1 MHGLQYIPPENEQ
14 PQEEHPPT
22 ADTAEQLARRSLLW
36 GLVALLALL
45 VLLASLMSQQ
55 PASPEGIAGVRLMP
69 RLPDPVVYALI
80 GLFTLGG
87 ITVLVAL
94 FPRGV
99 RLRRKKGPDEFEL
112 YHEPPKLSFGMLVVL
127 LLPLLMP
134 IGLLIYLYWG
144 GWQSSTEEWQAHQA
158 APLVSVRPSPQEAFE
173 EKPPSPAP
181 GFAWTL
187 FVLAAL
193 VSLAILG
200 GGTWVLFGDRI
211 ERWWYGITYT
221 DDTRRALLNA
231 VDIGLD
237 DLLHDPDPRR
247 AVIACYR
254 RFELV
259 LSQHGLS
266 RAPWQTPL
274 EYMRVALQR
283 FHLPA
288 SRLRSLTTL
297 FELAKFSTH
306 PLSEVEKL
314 FAITVL
320 RDTKATLE
328 ESADVPT
335 T

>member
-1 MHGLQYIPPENEQ
+1 MHGLQYILLEEEQ
-14 PQEEHPPT
+14 PEEEHPPT
-22 ADTAEQLARRSLLW
+22 AERVEQIARRSLLW
-36 GLVALLALL
+36 GLGALLALL

-69 RLPDPVVYALI
+69 RLPDPVVYVLV
-80 GLFTLGG
+80 GLFALGS

-94 FPRGV
+94 FPREV

-112 YHEPPKLSFGMLVVL
+112 YREPPKFSFGMLVVL
-127 LLPLLMP
+127 LLPLLIP
-134 IGLLIYLYWG
+134 IGLLVYLYWG
-144 GWQSSTEEWQAHQA
+144 GQLKTQEPQVQQA
-158 APLVSVRPSPQEAFE
+158 APLASVRPLPQEAFE
-173 EKPPSPAP
+173 EKSTSPAP

-193 VSLAILG
+193 VSLAMLG
-200 GGTWVLFGDRI
+200 GGAWVLFGDRI

-221 DDTRRALLNA
+221 DETRRALLNA

-247 AVIACYR
+247 AVIACYH

-259 LSQHGLS
+259 LSQHGLA

-274 EYMRVALQR
+274 EYLRVALDR

-288 SRLRSLTTL
+288 SRLQSLTTL

-306 PLSEVEKL
+306 PLGEAEKL
-314 FAITVL
+314 SAVAVL
-320 RDTKATLE
+320 RDAKTALE
-328 ESADVPT
+328 ERADVPT

>member
-1 MHGLQYIPPENEQ
+1 MHRLEDILPEAEQ
-14 PQEEHPPT
+14 AQEEHPPA
-22 ADTAEQLARRSLLW
+22 ADTAEQLARSACLW
-36 GLVALLALL
+36 GALALLALL

-55 PASPEGIAGVRLMP
+55 AASPERIAGVRLMP
-69 RLPDPVVYALI
+69 RLPDPVMYALT
-80 GLFTLGG
+80 GLFVLGG
-87 ITVLVAL
+87 IAVLVVL

-112 YHEPPKLSFGMLVVL
+112 YHEPPKVSFGTLVVL
-127 LLPLLMP
+127 LLPLLIP
-134 IGLLIYLYWG
+134 IGLMIYLYWG
-144 GWQSSTEEWQAHQA
+144 DSQSSIEDWQGQQA
-158 APLVSVRPSPQEAFE
+158 APLVSVRPLPQEVLE
-173 EKPPSPAP
+173 EKPSSPAP
-181 GFAWTL
+181 GFGWTL
-187 FVLAAL
+187 FGLAAL
-193 VSLAILG
+193 VSLAMLG
-200 GGTWVLFGDRI
+200 GGVWVLFGDRI

-237 DLLHDPDPRR
+237 DLRHEPDPRQ

-254 RFELV
+254 RFELIM
-259 LSQHGLS
+259 SQHGFS
-266 RAPWQTPL
+266 RVPWQTPL

-306 PLSEVEKL
+306 PLSEAEKL

-320 RDTKATLE
+320 RDTKAALE

>member
-1 MHGLQYIPPENEQ
+1 MHGLQYILPE
-14 PQEEHPPT
+14 EEHPPT
-22 ADTAEQLARRSLLW
+22 AETAEQIAQRSLLW
-36 GLVALLALL
+36 GSVALLALL

-55 PASPEGIAGVRLMP
+55 PNGSAGIAGVRLMP
-69 RLPDPVVYALI
+69 RLPDPVVYALV
-80 GLFTLGG
+80 GLFALGG

-94 FPRGV
+94 FPREV

-112 YHEPPKLSFGMLVVL
+112 YREPPKFSIGMLVVL
-127 LLPLLMP
+127 LLPLLIP
-134 IGLLIYLYWG
+134 IGLLVYLYWG
-144 GWQSSTEEWQAHQA
+144 GWQLSTEEGQVQQA

-173 EKPPSPAP
+173 AKSTSPAP

-200 GGTWVLFGDRI
+200 GGAWVLFGDRI

-221 DDTRRALLNA
+221 DETRRALLNA

-247 AVIACYR
+247 AVIACYQ

-274 EYMRVALQR
+274 EYLRVALQR

-288 SRLRSLTTL
+288 SRLQSLTTL

-306 PLSEVEKL
+306 PLGEVEKL
-314 FAITVL
+314 FAVAVL
-320 RDTKATLE
+320 RDAKTALE
-328 ESADVPT
+328 ERADVPT

>member
-1 MHGLQYIPPENEQ
+1 MRGLEYILPGEDQPSEQ
-14 PQEEHPPT
+14 RPAT
-22 ADTAEQLARRSLLW
+22 AETAEQLAQRSFLW
-36 GLVALLALL
+36 GAVALLALL

-112 YHEPPKLSFGMLVVL
+112 YREPPKLSFGMLVVL
-127 LLPLLMP
+127 LLPLLIP
-134 IGLLIYLYWG
+134 IGLLIYLYRG

-237 DLLHDPDPRR
+237 DLLHDPDPRHHRLLPPFR
-247 AVIACYR
+247 A
-254 RFELV
+254 
-259 LSQHGLS
+259 GLEPTRPIPS
-266 RAPWQTPL
+266 P
-274 EYMRVALQR
+274 M
-283 FHLPA
+283 
-288 SRLRSLTTL
+288 
-297 FELAKFSTH
+297 
-306 PLSEVEKL
+306 
-314 FAITVL
+314 
-320 RDTKATLE
+320 
-328 ESADVPT
+328 ADAA
-335 T
+335 

>member
-1 MHGLQYIPPENEQ
+1 MDGLQYILPEEEQ
-14 PQEEHPPT
+14 PPT
-22 ADTAEQLARRSLLW
+22 AETAEQIAQRSLLW

-55 PASPEGIAGVRLMP
+55 PNGSAGIAGVRLMP

-112 YHEPPKLSFGMLVVL
+112 YQEPPKLSFGMLVVL
-127 LLPLLMP
+127 LLPLLIP
-134 IGLLIYLYWG
+134 IGLLVYVYWG
-144 GWQSSTEEWQAHQA
+144 GQLKTAEQQVQQA

-173 EKPPSPAP
+173 AKSTSPAP

-200 GGTWVLFGDRI
+200 GGAWVLFGDRI
-211 ERWWYGITYT
+211 ERWWCGITYT
-221 DDTRRALLNA
+221 DETRRALLNA

-237 DLLHDPDPRR
+237 DLLHDPNPRR

-274 EYMRVALQR
+274 EYLRVALRR

-288 SRLRSLTTL
+288 SRLQSLTTL

-306 PLSEVEKL
+306 PLGEGEKL
-314 FAITVL
+314 FAVSVL
-320 RDTKATLE
+320 RDAKTALE
-328 ESADVPT
+328 ERAHAPT